1 MKMTQAFTVHDVARL
16 AGVSP
21 MTVSRVI
28 NTPGK
33 VSPVTLERVKQV
45 VAKIG
50 YVPNAMASGLRL
62 SKAKLV
68 AALLPALTV
77 PVFQETVRS
86 LASTP

>member
-1 MKMTQAFTVHDVARL
+1 
-16 AGVSP
+16 

-50 YVPNAMASGLRL
+50 YVPNAMAR
-62 SKAKLV
+62 
-68 AALLPALTV
+68 AAAA
-77 PVFQETVRS
+77 FQS
-86 LASTP
+86 